1 MLKNHINARAGI
13 KTDRNMRTAKANQ
26 NIGGN
31 TAENKPTVLVVD
43 DSFRSFRSLSR
54 LISGDAFSTVWA
66 HDERRGLEYLE
77 SKGCEVRIVIVDL
90 KSTQM
95 GGGGFFQY
103 ARNLAPSAAFL
114 ITGPLGPFLYQGGN
128 FYDCFGLGLK
138 HNINEVLSSIVRKAS
153 NGVSPRKKDEARRE
167 PRNGFKSIVGR
178 SEGMNEIYSLIE
190 KLKTSSCT
198 VLIQGESGTGKELLA
213 QTIHRTGERK
223 NRSFVAI
230 NCGAIP
236 ANLMESELF
245 GHERGAFTTAFNQ
258 RIGKFEAANGGTL
271 FLDEIGELERDLQ
284 VKLLRVLQE
293 REFQRVGGNRNIRA
307 DVRIIAATGRDL
319 KQAVQSGH
327 FRDDLF
333 FRLKVVP
340 IRIPPLRERKEDVP
354 LLLDHFFEEAA
365 GRTDRPV
372 PVVSEAAGKAL
383 RDYDYPGNVRELIN
397 VVELLLVTCPDG
409 RIDIDDLPGEI
420 SSKEN
425 GENGTSALLKDIPA
439 GGVRLEEMERELILK
454 TLEMTG
460 NNRTEAAKMLGIT
473 RRKLYLRL
481 SCYGIA

>member
-1 MLKNHINARAGI
+1 
-13 KTDRNMRTAKANQ
+13 MRTVNSNP

-31 TAENKPTVLVVD
+31 TAGEKPTVLVVD
-43 DSFRSFRSLSR
+43 DRFRSFRSLSR
-54 LISGDAFSTVWA
+54 LISGDVFDTVWA
-66 HDERRGLEYLE
+66 QDERRGLEYL
-77 SKGCEVRIVIVDL
+77 KHRGYEVKIVIVDL

-95 GGGGFFQY
+95 GGGGFFQH

-138 HNINEVLSSIVRKAS
+138 HNINEVLSSIVRKTA
-153 NGVSPRKKDEARRE
+153 NGGSSRKNGEARRE
-167 PRNGFKSIVGR
+167 RRNGYKAIVGR
-178 SEGMNEIYSLIE
+178 SQGMNEIYSLIE
-190 KLKTSSCT
+190 KLKKSSST
-198 VLIQGESGTGKELLA
+198 VLIQGESGTGKELVA

-223 NRSFVAI
+223 DRPFVAI

-258 RIGKFEAANGGTL
+258 RTGKFEAANGGTL

-307 DVRIIAATGRDL
+307 DVRIVAAAGRDL
-319 KQAVQSGH
+319 KQAVKSGH

-333 FRLKVVP
+333 FRLNVVP
-340 IRIPPLRERKEDVP
+340 IRIPPLRERKEDIP

-365 GRTDRPV
+365 GRMGRLV
-372 PVVSEAAGKAL
+372 PVVSKAAGNVL

-397 VVELLLVTCPDG
+397 LVERLLVTCSG
-409 RIDIDDLPGEI
+409 ERIDVDDLPGEI
-420 SSKEN
+420 SSQ
-425 GENGTSALLKDIPA
+425 ENGTSAFLSDIPS
-439 GGVRLEEMERELILK
+439 GGVRLEDMEKELILK
-454 TLEMTG
+454 TLEKTG

-481 SCYGIA
+481 SCYGVA